1 MTASGKSFIIK
12 LFAEVL
18 GQDISIYQL
27 NSNSGISMFTGQSV
41 MKDDFDEKE
50 KEKLRKV
57 LKLLKKEDIK
67 IKDINSKDFSDF
79 QKKINKKLKSDKL
92 TKKDKKEY
100 ENARD
105 TLMILKSPLNR
116 FMHQNSELINGIKT
130 GKWIALDGIEM
141 ANSQISEKLSLCVVK
156 SQR

>member
-1 MTASGKSFIIK
+1 
-12 LFAEVL
+12 
-18 GQDISIYQL
+18 
-27 NSNSGISMFTGQSV
+27 MFTGQSV

-105 TLMILKSPLNR
+105 TLMILKSPLNG
-116 FMHQNSELINGIKT
+116 FMHQDWELINGIKT
-130 GKWIALDGIEM
+130 
-141 ANSQISEKLSLCVVK
+141 
-156 SQR
+156 